1 MKKGIVFL
9 LLLLLLSA
17 CGSTVNPDDPSTDG
31 GTAVPSSPSTN
42 PTEPSPSGNSG
53 TKQPTDPIAAAT
65 SEEAAATILLALKQ
79 SDMTTLNAYI
89 HPEKGLLFSPYAHI
103 DTSSAKVFQ
112 ASGLPPFTDST
123 VYNWGAYDGS
133 GEPISLTFKQYYEKF
148 VYDKDFLASESVG
161 ADEIKGE
168 GNMLVNIK
176 EIFPGS
182 FVMDY
187 YFSGFDEQDAGMDWE
202 SLILVLE
209 ELNGAWYLSAIV
221 HSQWTI

>member
-1 MKKGIVFL
+1 MQKGIAFL
-9 LLLLLLSA
+9 LLMLLLSA
-17 CGSTVNPDDPSTDG
+17 CSSTANS
-31 GTAVPSSPSTN
+31 A
-42 PTEPSPSGNSG
+42 EPSPSGVSG
-53 TKQPTDPIAAAT
+53 TNQPTAPIAAAT
-65 SEEAAATILLALKQ
+65 PEEAAAAILLALKQ

-89 HPEKGLLFSPYAHI
+89 HPDKGLLFSPYAHI

-112 ASGLPPFTDST
+112 ADGLPPFTDST

-133 GEPISLTFKQYYEKF
+133 GEPISLTFKQYFEKF

-168 GNMLVNIK
+168 GNTLVNIK
-176 EIFPGS
+176 EVFPGS

-187 YFSGFDEQDAGMDWE
+187 YFSGFDEQYAGMDWE